1 MDKNCALTAAGN
13 ENANDNDNASN
24 IIFTIKDTK
33 LYVPA
38 LTLSVK
44 DNPKL
49 SKLLSKGFEKSVY
62 WNEYKTKSEN
72 KNKQMNKYI
81 FSNKILLELIHYL
94 F

>member
-13 ENANDNDNASN
+13 ENDNDNASN
-24 IIFTIKDTK
+24 IIFTTKGTK
-33 LYVPA
+33 LYVPV

-62 WNEYKTKSEN
+62 WNEHKTKSEN
-72 KNKQMNKYI
+72 KNKQMNKDI